1 VKCSENNH
9 QDNELRIS
17 CEEESIFLFLLT
29 ILFNFR
35 LTMIRYDDVI
45 NVGLLPLCAAIIKH
59 LQPIF

>member
-45 NVGLLPLCAAIIKH
+45 NVV
-59 LQPIF
+59 LQMANGEVHAC